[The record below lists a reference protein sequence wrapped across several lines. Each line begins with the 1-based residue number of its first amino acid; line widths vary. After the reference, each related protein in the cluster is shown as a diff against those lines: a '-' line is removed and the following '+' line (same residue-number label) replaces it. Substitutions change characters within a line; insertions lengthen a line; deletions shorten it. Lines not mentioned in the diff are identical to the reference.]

1 MTKCAR
7 HTALKSIAS
16 RQNDFGGRGVV
27 DRAVGEES
35 REKRGLS
42 SLGEEP
48 GDVFSCS
55 DAVLFEFDT
64 CIELS

>member
-27 DRAVGEES
+27 HRAVGEES
-35 REKRGLS
+35 SETRGLS
-42 SLGEEP
+42 SLGDHTADYEGIVSP
-48 GDVFSCS
+48 DFGG
-55 DAVLFEFDT
+55 
-64 CIELS
+64 